1 MTDPGQLNRRLVLEA
16 PAITPDGAG
25 GVVRTYQTLT
35 TLWAALAPVTARGD
49 LVADGVGTTVTHRI
63 SIRTGPDVTL
73 RHRFR
78 LGARI
83 FQIATIRD
91 QDGQGRFLEIDVQ
104 ERTD

>member
-1 MTDPGQLNRRLVLEA
+1 MSDPGKLNRRLVLEA

-25 GVVRTYQTLT
+25 GVVRIYQTLT
-35 TLWAALAPVTARGD
+35 TLWAALMPVSARDGV
-49 LVADGVGTTVTHRI
+49 LADGLGNTVTHRI
-63 SIRTGPDVTL
+63 TIRSGPEVTT

-83 FQIATIRD
+83 FEIAAIRNR
-91 QDGQGRFLEIDVQ
+91 DGESRFLDIDVK

>member
-1 MTDPGQLNRRLVLEA
+1 MIDPGQLNRRLLLEA

-35 TLWAALAPVTARGD
+35 TVWAALLPVSARREV
-49 LVADGVGTTVTHRI
+49 VADGGGSTATHRVI
-63 SIRTGPDVTL
+63 IRSGPEVTT

-78 LGARI
+78 AGTRI
-83 FQIATIRD
+83 FTILSLHDRD
-91 QDGQGRFLEIDVQ
+91 GEGRFLEIEVQ